1 MNEKKFMKLIK
12 KMLWIIKKD
21 ERIIR
26 IIYNKELKYNVL

>member
-1 MNEKKFMKLIK
+1 MNKKLMKLIK

-26 IIYNKELKYNVL
+26 IIYNKESKYNVL